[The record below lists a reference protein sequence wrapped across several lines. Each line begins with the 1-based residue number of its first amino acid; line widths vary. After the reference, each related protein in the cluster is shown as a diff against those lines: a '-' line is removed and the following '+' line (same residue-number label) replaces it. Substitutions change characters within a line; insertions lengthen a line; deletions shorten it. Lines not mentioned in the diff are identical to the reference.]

1 MSDPYTALQRH
12 YDEVCDQLMEALEE
26 NRKLKEEILDLREKI
41 DAYEWAMGI

>member
-1 MSDPYTALQRH
+1 
-12 YDEVCDQLMEALEE
+12 METEKTSEEFTEEIRRLEEE

>member
-26 NRKLKEEILDLREKI
+26 IDRLKIENLELQERV
-41 DAYEWAMGI
+41 AQMEWAMGI